1 MHRAFYVEDSHVY
14 PNVTDRI
21 IELMAR
27 SKYMGHFVDEQQR
40 PWEGDHKMRFA
51 WKLSTCRQLSSRRH
65 CSHSSH
71 TTPPFLPSSLSSF
84 FLVSLTS
91 LQRSV
96 SWVSSIIWA
105 LAAATPPSSQ
115 LWTFFYW
122 VLSLAG
128 LDGGEASRWK
138 CFPLFQEM
146 SWQEASRRD
155 SFYSCV
161 SLQQTLKKKK
171 KKETVIHWSEPDM
184 VCKTRSQ
191 KVCVCLLLQRSLTS
205 NPSCSSH
212 KH

>member
-1 MHRAFYVEDSHVY
+1 MFQETGVSQALMSSFSIETTLKVKKKSLPQFSLFLALFRHKYFKKILFLMHRAFYVEDSHVY

-21 IELMAR
+21 IELRAR
-27 SKYMGHFVDEQQR
+27 SKYISHFVDEQQR

-71 TTPPFLPSSLSSF
+71 TTPPFLPPSLSSF

-96 SWVSSIIWA
+96 SWVNSIIWA

-128 LDGGEASRWK
+128 LNGGEASRWK
-138 CFPLFQEM
+138 CFPLF
-146 SWQEASRRD
+146 
-155 SFYSCV
+155 
-161 SLQQTLKKKK
+161 
-171 KKETVIHWSEPDM
+171 
-184 VCKTRSQ
+184 
-191 KVCVCLLLQRSLTS
+191 
-205 NPSCSSH
+205 
-212 KH
+212 